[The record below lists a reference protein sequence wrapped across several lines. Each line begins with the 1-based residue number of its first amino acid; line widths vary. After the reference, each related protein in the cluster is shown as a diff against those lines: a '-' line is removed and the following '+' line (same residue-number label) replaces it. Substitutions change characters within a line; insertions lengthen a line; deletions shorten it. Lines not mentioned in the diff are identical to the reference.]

1 MENKK
6 LVKNSLVIF
15 MIILSSFAIQDL
27 QAQFSSDKTNTSSLE
42 ALNIINV
49 TLGGDFPIS
58 GTYPA
63 SRTERVD
70 QLITR
75 IFTEY
80 KAELLRT
87 TPDEELLST
96 IKISIDEYAKR
107 NIVLKRFTGEEIV
120 IDLVKFRITGDFN
133 FNPYLKNDD
142 VIIFPPLDLERN
154 FIDITGAINKE
165 IKFQFVKNE
174 KLSDAIIIAQGINP
188 GYLNVDSAQISRL
201 SFDGLTEEVLNVK
214 ISDNPTLQ
222 RGDRIRVLSDE
233 NNKRDYNVLVLG
245 EVNRPGKIY
254 ITKNTTT
261 LAEVINKAGG
271 FTNEASLITSEL
283 IRDNKSI
290 AELIFENPIYNKNNI
305 DILSSNL
312 NDRLKQSK
320 MTELL
325 LMQRMSDVVL
335 EDTMFFSLDNKLKE
349 LKTQGVVDFTKIYS
363 DSTED
368 GEFKL
373 RDGDVIYVPIQEKHV
388 YVYGQVNS
396 PGLIPYIQGMD
407 YNYYINKAGGL
418 GEDSQDDI
426 KLITSK
432 TKSWYTVNQN
442 TEVGRGDF
450 IYVPKDPSRSFGYY
464 LGNAAFIST
473 IASAITTISILIINQ
488 LNK

>member
-133 FNPYLKNDD
+133 LNPYLKNDD